1 MVTNGVALSV
11 IVSTIGR
18 PADLRRLIDSL
29 IGQDR
34 PDDFELIVVD
44 QSDDGSCIAL
54 LTGLELPFECRWTTS
69 ARGVSVGRNAGAAL
83 AAGWLFTFPDDNCWY
98 APDTVNAVLELVP
111 ERGAP
116 DAISGIQVT
125 EDGQPSMLRWP
136 PSARPI
142 TRRNVQFT
150 AIESTIFCKRTLFE
164 VLAGFDE
171 SMGVGSPGPFQAG
184 EGTDLLLR
192 AIDAGASVAY
202 EPGIQV
208 IQHDPRRSDTTG
220 FDKKMAGYG
229 RGIGHLYRIH
239 HLPKS
244 EMAYLMA
251 RKVVAAG
258 VRTLRGRRDLARADL
273 AWARGLAAGYRI
285 RPPS

>member
-1 MVTNGVALSV
+1 MTGAALSV

-18 PADLRRLIDSL
+18 PADLRRLIESL
-29 IGQDR
+29 VVQDR
-34 PDDFELIVVD
+34 RDQLELIVVD

-54 LTGLELPFECRWTTS
+54 LSELELPFDCRWTTS
-69 ARGVSVGRNAGAAL
+69 ARGVSLGRNAGAAL
-83 AAGWLFTFPDDNCWY
+83 ASGWLFTFPDDNCWY
-98 APDTVNAVLELVP
+98 APDTVSTVLDLVR

-116 DAISGIQVT
+116 DVISGIQVT

-136 PSARPI
+136 DSARPI
-142 TRRNVQFT
+142 TRRNVQLT
-150 AIESTIFCKRTLFE
+150 AIESTIFCKRSLFE
-164 VLAGFDE
+164 RLSGFDE
-171 SMGVGSPGPFQAG
+171 TMGVGSPGPFQAG

-192 AIDAGASVAY
+192 AIDAGASVSY
-202 EPGIQV
+202 EPAVRV
-208 IQHDPRRSDTTG
+208 IQTDPRRTDTSG

-251 RKVVAAG
+251 RKVAAAV
-258 VRTLRGRRDLARADL
+258 VRTARGRRDLARADL